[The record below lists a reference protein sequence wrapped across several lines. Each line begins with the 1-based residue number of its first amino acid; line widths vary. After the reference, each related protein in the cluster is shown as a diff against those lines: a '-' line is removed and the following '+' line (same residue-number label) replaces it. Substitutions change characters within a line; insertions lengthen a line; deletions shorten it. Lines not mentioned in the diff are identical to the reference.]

1 MRHGA
6 LICLLLDN
14 PRSRILDLQKAP
26 GNILAFP
33 SLSEIETL
41 NSCTGFG
48 KCSVYPLSHPFYPVS
63 EIRRT
68 GLISVGTWGLVF
80 VSSTFCS
87 ILRRRRLHMDPCELP
102 PCVAVFS
109 PAFWLVSVPLFAPAI
124 SC

>member
-6 LICLLLDN
+6 LICLLPDN
-14 PRSRILDLQKAP
+14 PRSRILDLRKAP

-41 NSCTGFG
+41 SLCTGYG
-48 KCSVYPLSHPFYPVS
+48 KCSVYSLSHPFYPVS

-68 GLISVGTWGLVF
+68 GLISAGTWGLVF

-87 ILRRRRLHMDPCELP
+87 ILRPRRLETCGRTSWSDEI
-102 PCVAVFS
+102 VRINS
-109 PAFWLVSVPLFAPAI
+109 PKDFDRNMVRNL
-124 SC
+124 